1 MRHDVLR
8 QPARNA
14 RDTGLA
20 RLRRLTG
27 GAVAAAVGLS
37 AVFAGAAASS
47 THPRK
52 PVRLTRTRSAPQ
64 LASTP
69 ALPPAQA
76 PSSDE
81 GAPTPHSSSPAPPA
95 SPPAAA
101 VSPPVAVSGGS

>member
-1 MRHDVLR
+1 MQPDVSPHR
-8 QPARNA
+8 ARLT

-27 GAVAAAVGLS
+27 AAVAAALGLS
-37 AVFAGAAASS
+37 AIFAGAAASS

-52 PVRLTRTRSAPQ
+52 PVRAVRVRAVRHSV
-64 LASTP
+64 STP
-69 ALPPAQA
+69 ALPPARAPALNGEDAA
-76 PSSDE
+76 PS
-81 GAPTPHSSSPAPPA
+81 PSPAPPA

>member
-1 MRHDVLR
+1 MEPDVSPQR
-8 QPARNA
+8 ARVA

-27 GAVAAAVGLS
+27 AAVAAALGLS
-37 AVFAGAAASS
+37 AIFAGAAASS

-52 PVRLTRTRSAPQ
+52 PLRAVRVRSTRGALT
-64 LASTP
+64 TP
-69 ALPPAQA
+69 ALPPAQPPASASGDDSA
-76 PSSDE
+76 PSPS
-81 GAPTPHSSSPAPPA
+81 PTPPA